1 MLRPGLRH
9 INSLVPNSSKF
20 SPITSFA
27 YKMLMIPW
35 TLSLADVHC
44 SQTVSILGGCSGCS
58 THLLHQGGIWTPVPP
73 WILTLLL
80 RLLLHR
86 PPWTPARLPWKHV
99 GWARVWV
106 CGHLDWV
113 CVFFTS
119 ELKRSVGLFPQNP
132 RTPFLPLT
140 VHMLIFHPSHHD
152 RNLKNHKSIL

>member
-86 PPWTPARLPWKHV
+86 PPWTSARLPWKHV

-106 CGHLDWV
+106 RPAVDIWTECV
-113 CVFFTS
+113 CFSRANWRGVW
-119 ELKRSVGLFPQNP
+119 GCFPRIP
-132 RTPFLPLT
+132 GPPFSLSLY
-140 VHMLIFHPSHHD
+140 IC
-152 RNLKNHKSIL
+152 

>member
-35 TLSLADVHC
+35 TLNLADVHC

-99 GWARVWV
+99 GWARVW
-106 CGHLDWV
+106 GPLWASGLSV
-113 CVFFTS
+113 CVFHERIEEECGAVS
-119 ELKRSVGLFPQNP
+119 PESQD
-132 RTPFLPLT
+132 PLS
-140 VHMLIFHPSHHD
+140 PSHCTYV
-152 RNLKNHKSIL
+152 NIPP